1 MWFFVFRNIML
12 LEQLEA
18 SSNNIS
24 IVQLLVKDLI
34 VDCAAFFVGFG
45 SILWIE
51 QGFCGANSSLSSLL
65 LCACCSGGFCS

>member
-24 IVQLLVKDLI
+24 IVQLLVNDLI
-34 VDCAAFFVGFG
+34 VNCVAFFVGFG
-45 SILWIE
+45 SVLWIE
-51 QGFCGANSSLSSLL
+51 QVFCGAISSLFPMLL
-65 LCACCSGGFCS
+65 YAAAAEACS